1 MGKET
6 IEIREFVRQIKKK
19 FSPEKIILFG
29 SRAKKDHLK
38 DSDYDIIVVSKKFQ
52 NIPFLERLY
61 LLHRFWKYK
70 YNLDIL
76 AYTPEEFEKKKEE
89 IGIVR
94 EAIKKG
100 IEIS

>member
-6 IEIREFVRQIKKK
+6 IEIREFVRQINKK

-52 NIPFLERLY
+52 FCRNPLIDF
-61 LLHRFWKYK
+61 KSVM
-70 YNLDIL
+70 
-76 AYTPEEFEKKKEE
+76 EKRISK
-89 IGIVR
+89 IRVFVR
-94 EAIKKG
+94 KAK
-100 IEIS
+100 S